1 MGIYID
7 GFGISGYRSF
17 GKDICRIGPLGKI
30 NIFAGQNNS
39 GKSNI
44 LNYLIYQ
51 YKPILNSIQQ
61 LNRSHTLSE
70 LDIPISGW
78 DRKTRIEIG
87 ISHNSDTYNKL
98 LKKPEFE
105 NNNYREF
112 LKRVLHSNLLCEKQN
127 NISWIPFE
135 DYGELGL
142 MVKRE
147 IVDNLA
153 QDSIS
158 HSEWRLLWNKLTKYE
173 GGDLRDNWIPETLR
187 RIVSSIVLPS
197 FSIIPSIRRYSQER
211 TEKTDDFSGLGIID
225 RLAKLQNPSYKDQRL
240 KNSFSTINNFVRVV
254 TGNETATLEIPHDRS
269 EILVHMDGKTLPL
282 TSLGTGIH
290 EVIILASAATTLN
303 DQIVCIEEPELHM
316 HPELQKKFIEYL
328 EKETT
333 NQYFITTHSASILDR
348 PSTSIFHVS
357 NIDGVSKVTPVSSPA
372 QRFSVCVDLGY
383 RASDLVQSNCII
395 WVEGPSDRIYLKW
408 WINSLDK
415 TLIEGIHY
423 SVMFYGGRL
432 LSHLTAEDPE
442 VEEFISLRR
451 LNRNISILID
461 SDRRSKQKEINET
474 KKRVKSEF
482 ESSSGF
488 AWITDGKE
496 IENYIDRNI
505 LESSAKAIHP
515 NIDTINCRTKYD
527 DPLNGLTKTKSK
539 VTIDKIKLAHE
550 VVKKPVSLDVL
561 DLRENVEKLVDF
573 IRLSNRLDRMFT
585 TSSEE

>member
-7 GFGISGYRSF
+7 GMGISGYRSF
-17 GKDICRIGPLGKI
+17 DKAISRIGPLAKI

-44 LNYLIYQ
+44 LNYLMYQ
-51 YKPILNSIQQ
+51 YKPIVSSIQQ
-61 LNRSHTLSE
+61 LNKSYTLSE
-70 LDIPISGW
+70 LDVPLKNW

-87 ISHNSDTYNKL
+87 ISHNGEIYNRLFKGF
-98 LKKPEFE
+98 ETE

-112 LKRVLHSNLLCEKQN
+112 LKKVLNSNLLFEKQSG
-127 NISWIPFE
+127 ISWIPFE
-135 DYGELGL
+135 DYGGHTL
-142 MVKRE
+142 MAKRE
-147 IVDNLA
+147 ITDGLA
-153 QDSIS
+153 QNSLNHD
-158 HSEWRLLWNKLTKYE
+158 EWRLLWKKLTKQE
-173 GGDLRDNWIPETLR
+173 GGDLRDHWIPETLR
-187 RIVSSIVLPS
+187 KIVSSIVLPS
-197 FSIIPSIRRYSQER
+197 FSIIPSIRRYSQEKS
-211 TEKTDDFSGLGIID
+211 EKTDDFSGLGIID
-225 RLAKLQNPSYKDQRL
+225 RLAKLQNPSYKEQKL
-240 KNSFSTINNFVRVV
+240 KDSFSTINNFVRVV
-254 TGNETATLEIPHDRS
+254 TGNNTATLEIPHDRS

-328 EKETT
+328 ERETT

-383 RASDLVQSNCII
+383 RASDLVQSNSII

-408 WINSLDK
+408 WIRALDS

-423 SVMFYGGRL
+423 SIMFYGGRL
-432 LSHLTAEDPE
+432 LSHLTADDPE

-461 SDRRSKQKEINET
+461 SDRKSKQKDINAT
-474 KKRVKSEF
+474 KKRVQSEF
-482 ESSSGF
+482 ESSSGL
-488 AWITDGKE
+488 AWITDGQE
-496 IENYIDRNI
+496 IENYIDRNV
-505 LESSAKAIHP
+505 LEKSAKELYQ
-515 NIDTINCRTKYD
+515 NIDSINYRTKYD
-527 DPLNGLTKTKSK
+527 DPLNGLTKTKAK
-539 VTIDKIKLAHE
+539 VEIDKIKLAHAI
-550 VVKKPVSLDVL
+550 VKNPVNLDVL
-561 DLRENVEKLVDF
+561 DLRENVEKIVDF
-573 IRLSNRLDRMFT
+573 IRLSNRLDKIFT
-585 TSSEE
+585 ISEK